1 MKNLVIYSLA
11 FLLLGAGCLAAPMT
25 LDGSAGK
32 AILEDMISTT
42 ENLTAAE
49 NQTINQ
55 TDLEN
60 EIQGQE
66 NLDQAKG
73 QAGGLWSWGGIP
85 AGYSLNESS
94 GELQPVPTGEADWLV
109 DI

>member
-1 MKNLVIYSLA
+1 MKKLVICSLA
-11 FLLLGAGCLAAPMT
+11 FLLLGTGCLAVPMK
-25 LDGSAGK
+25 LDGSAGQ

-42 ENLTAAE
+42 ENLTAAA

-60 EIQGQE
+60 ETQGQE
-66 NLDQAKG
+66 NLDQAKD

-85 AGYSLNESS
+85 ASYSLNESS
-94 GELQPVPTGEADWLV
+94 GELQPVPTSKADWLV
-109 DI
+109 D

>member
-11 FLLLGAGCLAAPMT
+11 FLLLGAGCLAAPMK

-60 EIQGQE
+60 ETVMPG
-66 NLDQAKG
+66 
-73 QAGGLWSWGGIP
+73 
-85 AGYSLNESS
+85 
-94 GELQPVPTGEADWLV
+94 
-109 DI
+109 